1 MTGIEEPLR
10 TVVLGASPNPARY
23 SFSAVRQ
30 LMQHGFTPIP
40 VGLRSGEIDGLE
52 IITERPEL
60 ENIDTVTLY
69 VGPDHQPGLYDYIF
83 KLNPRR
89 IIFNPGTE
97 NAELAK
103 LAQKRG
109 IETTYAC
116 SLVLL
121 STGQY

>member
-1 MTGIEEPLR
+1 MTDLQESLR

-23 SFSAVRQ
+23 SYTAVRQ
-30 LMQHGFTPIP
+30 LNQHGFTPIP
-40 VGLRSGEIDGLE
+40 VGLRSGEIDGVE
-52 IITERPEL
+52 ILTGNPEL
-60 ENIDTVTLY
+60 KNIDTVTLY
-69 VGPDHQPGLYDYIF
+69 VGPDHQPALYEYIF

-89 IIFNPGTE
+89 LIFNPGTE
-97 NAELAK
+97 NAELLK
-103 LAQKRG
+103 LAEEKG